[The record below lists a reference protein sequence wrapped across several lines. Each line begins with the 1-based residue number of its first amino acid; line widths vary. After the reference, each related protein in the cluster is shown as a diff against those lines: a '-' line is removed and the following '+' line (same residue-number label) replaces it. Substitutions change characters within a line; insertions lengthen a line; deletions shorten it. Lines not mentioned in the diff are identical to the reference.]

1 VAARPPPEDSPGAG
15 PGGALMLGNL
25 LIGAGTMT
33 LCLLLQSVLLVQ
45 AIRYYA
51 RRHND
56 LAVRAS
62 SWSTLLIINSVML
75 LLLLGN
81 IAQVAIWALVFMW
94 VDEFEAFREAVYHSA
109 VNFATLGYGDIVMSE
124 RNRLLGPLEAI
135 NGALMIGVSTAA
147 LLATFQDAIKG
158 FVRARQGADD

>member
-1 VAARPPPEDSPGAG
+1 
-15 PGGALMLGNL
+15 MLGNL

-33 LCLLLQSVLLVQ
+33 LCLLLQSLLLVQ

-51 RRHND
+51 RRHHD
-56 LAVRAS
+56 LAVDAS
-62 SWSTLLIINSVML
+62 SWSTLLVINGVML

-81 IAQVAIWALVFMW
+81 IAQLAIWAVVFMW
-94 VDEFEAFREAVYHSA
+94 VGEFGTFSEAVYHSA

-135 NGALMIGVSTAA
+135 NGVLMIGVSTAA
-147 LLATFQDAIKG
+147 LLATFQDAIKRS
-158 FVRARQGADD
+158 VRTRKKADD